1 MLQNE
6 VLSEVYFSTDF
17 AAVIDVLFHAFRKS
31 TATKKFS
38 NFRTEFET
46 GWSELEGSKLEGYCL
61 LEQMGMTTT
70 NFH

>member
-46 GWSELEGSKLEGYCL
+46 G
-61 LEQMGMTTT
+61 
-70 NFH
+70 